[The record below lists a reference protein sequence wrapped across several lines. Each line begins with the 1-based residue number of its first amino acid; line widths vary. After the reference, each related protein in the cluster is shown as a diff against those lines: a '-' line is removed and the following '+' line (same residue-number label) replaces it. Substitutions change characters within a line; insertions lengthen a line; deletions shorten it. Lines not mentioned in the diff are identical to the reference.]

1 MIETAD
7 DLARLRSAF
16 DPPDES
22 KAMLALAL
30 IGALAMLVL
39 VVLGLVWQAA
49 DLPVLDEPV
58 PTSATVENVTPGP

>member
-22 KAMLALAL
+22 KALLALAL
-30 IGALAMLVL
+30 LGVLAMIFA
-39 VVLGLVWQAA
+39 VVVGIVWDAA
-49 DLPVLDEPV
+49 NLPVLDEPH
-58 PTSATVENVTPGP
+58 PTSATVEDPE